1 MSRDHLKSHVGF
13 YKSRYRGYILYE
25 SEGIIYLDR
34 ITINEGLRF
43 NVKKS
48 HDFLSG
54 HMALNLYYHV
64 WLYGLDLILTLSYK
78 IASSHTIC
86 YIYKT

>member
-48 HDFLSG
+48 HDFLCNNII
-54 HMALNLYYHV
+54 LNFDHLC
-64 WLYGLDLILTLSYK
+64 LIIRLRFNHLTF
-78 IASSHTIC
+78 IC
-86 YIYKT
+86 YLYLV